1 MNKSNKTILAGM
13 LKNQITEIETM
24 CKNGDSKDWII
35 GYMRG
40 VLNVTI
46 ETLEND
52 NIA

>member
-13 LKNQITEIETM
+13 LKNQINEVDTM
-24 CKNGDSKDWII
+24 CINGDNKDWII
-35 GYMRG
+35 GYLRG

>member
-13 LKNQITEIETM
+13 LKNQIIEVEAM

-35 GYMRG
+35 GYLRG